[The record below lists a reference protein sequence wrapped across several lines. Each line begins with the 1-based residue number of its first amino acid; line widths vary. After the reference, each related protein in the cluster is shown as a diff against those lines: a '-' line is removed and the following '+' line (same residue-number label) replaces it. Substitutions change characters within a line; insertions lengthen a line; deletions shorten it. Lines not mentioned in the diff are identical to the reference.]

1 MRAKGGDG
9 MTAEQFLNSIRGLDC
24 EITALDNERV
34 RIAERRRDLLEQAEN
49 IGAPLPGVNV
59 QHGVSSRTEDI
70 GIQLADLPADIT
82 RRLNEYQRRIN
93 SMIDL
98 LVDRKQIAL
107 DVIEQIEDARYRAL
121 LTLRYINGYKWV
133 TIGDLMG
140 YTDTYLRDDLK
151 IQALAAFTAL
161 WQNNRQ
167 KPTDIFAKQC

>member
-1 MRAKGGDG
+1 

-34 RIAERRRDLLEQAEN
+34 RIAERRRDLLEQAES
-49 IGAPLPGVNV
+49 IGAALSGVSV
-59 QHGVSSRTEDI
+59 RHGVSSKTENI

-107 DVIEQIEDARYRAL
+107 DAIGQIEDARCRAL

-133 TIGDLMG
+133 TIADMMK
-140 YTDTYLRDDLK
+140 YTENWIKVDLK
-151 IQALAAFTAL
+151 QQAIAEFERYMKT
-161 WQNNRQ
+161 
-167 KPTDIFAKQC
+167 TT

>member
-1 MRAKGGDG
+1 

-34 RIAERRRDLLEQAEN
+34 RIAERRRDLLEKAEN
-49 IGAPLPGVNV
+49 IGAALSGVSV
-59 QHGVSSRTEDI
+59 RHGVSSKTENI
-70 GIQLADLPADIT
+70 GIQLADLPVDIT

-107 DVIEQIEDARYRAL
+107 DAIGQIEDARCRAL

-133 TIGDLMG
+133 TIADMMK
-140 YTDTYLRDDLK
+140 YTENWIKVDLK
-151 IQALAAFTAL
+151 QQAIAEFERYMKT
-161 WQNNRQ
+161 
-167 KPTDIFAKQC
+167 TT

>member
-1 MRAKGGDG
+1 

-49 IGAPLPGVNV
+49 IGAALSGVSV
-59 QHGVSSRTEDI
+59 RHGVSSKTENI

-107 DVIEQIEDARYRAL
+107 DAIGQIEDARYRAL

-133 TIGDLMG
+133 TIADMMK
-140 YTDTYLRDDLK
+140 YTENWIKIDLK
-151 IQALAAFTAL
+151 QQAIAEFERYMKT
-161 WQNNRQ
+161 
-167 KPTDIFAKQC
+167 TT

>member
-1 MRAKGGDG
+1 

-34 RIAERRRDLLEQAEN
+34 RIAERRRDLLDQAEN
-49 IGAPLPGVNV
+49 IGAALSGVSV
-59 QHGVSSRTEDI
+59 RHGVSSKTENI

-107 DVIEQIEDARYRAL
+107 DAIGQIEDARCRAL

-133 TIGDLMG
+133 TIADMMK
-140 YTDTYLRDDLK
+140 YTENWIKVDLK
-151 IQALAAFTAL
+151 QQAIAEFERYMKT
-161 WQNNRQ
+161 
-167 KPTDIFAKQC
+167 TT

>member
-1 MRAKGGDG
+1 

-49 IGAPLPGVNV
+49 IGAALSGVSV
-59 QHGVSSRTEDI
+59 RHGVSSKTENI

-98 LVDRKQIAL
+98 LVDRKQVAL
-107 DVIEQIEDARYRAL
+107 DTIERIEDARCRAL

-133 TIGDLMG
+133 TIADMMK
-140 YTDTYLRDDLK
+140 YTENWIKVDLK
-151 IQALAAFTAL
+151 QQAIAEFERYMKT
-161 WQNNRQ
+161 
-167 KPTDIFAKQC
+167 TT

>member
-1 MRAKGGDG
+1 

-49 IGAPLPGVNV
+49 IGAALSGVSV
-59 QHGVSSRTEDI
+59 RHGVSSKTENI

-93 SMIDL
+93 WMIDL

-107 DVIEQIEDARYRAL
+107 DAIGQIEDARYRAL

-151 IQALAAFTAL
+151 IQAIAAFTAL

>member
-1 MRAKGGDG
+1 

-49 IGAPLPGVNV
+49 IGAALSGVCVKHSPG
-59 QHGVSSRTEDI
+59 SKTENI

-82 RRLNEYQRRIN
+82 TRINDYQRRIN
-93 SMIDL
+93 RQIDL

-107 DVIEQIEDARYRAL
+107 DTIEQIEDARCRAL

-133 TIGDLMG
+133 TIADMMK
-140 YTDTYLRDDLK
+140 YTENWIKVDLK
-151 IQALAAFTAL
+151 QQAIAEFERYMKT
-161 WQNNRQ
+161 
-167 KPTDIFAKQC
+167 TT

>member
-1 MRAKGGDG
+1 

-34 RIAERRRDLLEQAEN
+34 RITERRRDLLEQAEN
-49 IGAPLPGVNV
+49 IGAALSGVSV
-59 QHGVSSRTEDI
+59 RHGVSSKTENI

-107 DVIEQIEDARYRAL
+107 DAIGQIEDARYRAL

-133 TIGDLMG
+133 TIADMMK
-140 YTDTYLRDDLK
+140 YTENWIKIDLK
-151 IQALAAFTAL
+151 QQAIAEFERYMKT
-161 WQNNRQ
+161 
-167 KPTDIFAKQC
+167 TT

>member
-1 MRAKGGDG
+1 

-49 IGAPLPGVNV
+49 IGAALPRVNV
-59 QHGVSSRTEDI
+59 KHGVSSRTEDI

-93 SMIDL
+93 SIIDL

-151 IQALAAFTAL
+151 IQAIAAFTAL

-167 KPTDIFAKQC
+167 KPTDIFEKQC